1 MAKEIIHIP
10 ASKKKGTQVEQKNRL
25 RVAAYCRV
33 SSEQDQQL
41 NSFENQV
48 AYYTEYIERN
58 PEYVMAGI
66 YADEGISGTNTR
78 KRSEFN
84 RMIRD
89 CEAGL
94 IDLVI
99 TKSISRFA
107 RNTQDCLHYS
117 RMLKDMG
124 IGIIFEKENVDT
136 TAASGELLLQFWH
149 PLHKMRAAPYR
160 RTWCGANSH
169 CFHKGSG
176 RCAPIAFT
184 AMTKTKK
191 GTL

>member
-10 ASKKKGTQVEQKNRL
+10 ASKKKGTQVEKTKKI

-48 AYYTEYIERN
+48 TYYTEYIERN

-117 RMLKDMG
+117 IKHLVNLNLYG
-124 IGIIFEKENVDT
+124 
-136 TAASGELLLQFWH
+136 LLLFF
-149 PLHKMRAAPYR
+149 LLFFLS
-160 RTWCGANSH
+160 T
-169 CFHKGSG
+169 
-176 RCAPIAFT
+176 
-184 AMTKTKK
+184 
-191 GTL
+191 